1 MPFALILAAA
11 AAAAAAMPAG
21 PVAVTPE
28 LLADLPV
35 ATASIDVHG
44 TKLTCKG
51 PALADVL
58 GRIGAPRGKDLNGKA
73 LTKAV
78 VAHASDGYEVLFSLG
93 EFDATLGATTAII
106 ATECNGAN
114 LSAKDGPYRLL
125 LPGDKRPARSVR
137 QLQSLEV
144 R

>member
-11 AAAAAAMPAG
+11 AAAAMPAG
-21 PVAVTPE
+21 PVAMTPE
-28 LLADLPV
+28 LLADLPA

-51 PALADVL
+51 PALANVL
-58 GRIGAPRGKDLNGKA
+58 ARIGAPQGKDLHGKA

-93 EFDATLGATTAII
+93 EFDATLGGTAAIV
-106 ATECNGAN
+106 ATECNGAR

-125 LPGDKRPARSVR
+125 VPGDKRPARSVR
-137 QLQSLEV
+137 QLQSLEI